1 MKKEKSEPHKRNKV
15 REIDFIGK
23 MITLL
28 KILQEKTDEETT
40 LMQKE
45 LLEEMTKREYACSER
60 VMVD

>member
-1 MKKEKSEPHKRNKV
+1 MKKEKSKPQKRNKV

-45 LLEEMTKREYACSER
+45 LLEEMTKREYA
-60 VMVD
+60 